1 MVPEIVYIVLI
12 IGVFAVGRY
21 LQIQNALS
29 LAGDTAFGILIIIAG
44 RFYLDSALQLETSF
58 LSDPMGSKTFPVA
71 LAGLAVICGGV
82 MVLKPD
88 AEPEWPGA
96 GAFVKLVISVVAMVA
111 YAYALKP
118 MGFLVPT
125 ALAAGVLSYL
135 IAPRPVFAVLAGLG
149 LSVGLFFIFKY
160 ALGLSLVAFP
170 KGLF

>member
-1 MVPEIVYIVLI
+1 MGQSDRIF
-12 IGVFAVGRY
+12 GVVV
-21 LQIQNALS
+21 
-29 LAGDTAFGILIIIAG
+29 IL
-44 RFYLDSALQLETSF
+44 SALAYIASATQLQTSF
-58 LSDPMGSKTFPVA
+58 LSDPLGSKSFPIGLGV
-71 LAGLAVICGGV
+71 LAVICGGV